1 MNLTSKNLKHIR
13 IGTKALAYWPFRFL
27 TDDDAD
33 DLLKLFSDVKKA
45 GKHLAFMAHFNH
57 PAELKHPAVKDAI
70 ERILE
75 TGAVIRTQSPVM
87 KHINDSPQ
95 VWAEMLQKQVE
106 SWLHTLLYVR
116 CTKHRRRSLFFNSV
130 G

>member
-1 MNLTSKNLKHIR
+1 MD
-13 IGTKALAYWPFRFL
+13 TKALAYWPFRFF

-57 PAELKHPAVKDAI
+57 PEELKHPAVKDAI
-70 ERILE
+70 EKILE

-87 KHINDSPQ
+87 KHINDSP
-95 VWAEMLQKQVE
+95 AGLGRNAGEAGCT
-106 SWLHTLLYVR
+106 WLYTLLYV
-116 CTKHRRRSLFFNSV
+116 CCKKYRRRSLFFYSTR
-130 G
+130 